1 MTKPHRSRSLPTLAA
16 CAVAMLAL
24 SACGTLKTSVPP
36 QVSMAEA
43 NAEGL
48 RRLQAIEPLQGPL
61 TLEQAQAR
69 ALKFNLD
76 RRARLLEEALA
87 FQQYEVNRFDM
98 LPRLVAQ
105 AGGSWRSNDRISQ
118 SRNTEDGALSPSRFI
133 SQDRS
138 HTQLGLDA
146 SWSLLD
152 FGLGYYGQRQQA
164 ARVQIAAEKRRKAMH
179 LLLQDVRTAYWR
191 AVSAQR
197 LRGDVQRT
205 LELAEESLKDSR
217 QAEQERLRN
226 PVDALRYQRQ
236 LLENLRLL
244 EAVDQELSAARL
256 ELASLIGSAPGTAI
270 VLAESQLRGIEQQLL
285 ERPLE
290 QLESSAL
297 AQNPDLIEQ
306 HHNGQIA
313 REEVRRTLLRLFPN
327 LSFNYGLKYDSDSYL
342 VHRNWNEAGLQLSF
356 NLFNLLTGPSQLKL
370 AEAGVALADQRRL
383 ATQMS
388 VLAQV
393 HLARLQLLNA
403 HSQYQRAD
411 AIFEADSRIAEHT
424 RNRENVQ
431 QSKLDRVA
439 NETSAILSLLRRY
452 QAMAQVQAAAS
463 RLLATVGEE
472 PALGSV
478 DDFTVDQLAARIA
491 GQAAAPGKQP

>member
-1 MTKPHRSRSLPTLAA
+1 MPQRHRPAQPLALIVAALALLGLGACSTLPTTAPA
-16 CAVAMLAL
+16 
-24 SACGTLKTSVPP
+24 
-36 QVSMAEA
+36 QQSMADA

-48 RRLQAIEPLQGPL
+48 RKVQAIEPIQGPL

-76 RRARLLEEALA
+76 RRSRLLEEALA
-87 FQQYEVNRFDM
+87 FQQYEVNRFDL

-105 AGGSWRSNDRISQ
+105 AGGNWRSNDRISQ
-118 SRNTEDGALSPSRFI
+118 SRNSEDGALSPSRFV

-138 HTQLGLDA
+138 HTLVGLDA

-152 FGLGYYGQRQQA
+152 FGLGYYGQRQQL

-191 AVSAQR
+191 AVSAQH

-205 LELAEESLKDSR
+205 LELAEEALRDSR

-244 EAVDQELSAARL
+244 ESVDQELSAARL
-256 ELASLIGSAPGTAI
+256 ELASLVGATPGTP
-270 VLAESQLRGIEQQLL
+270 VTLAEGQLQGVEKALL

-290 QLESSAL
+290 QLEAAAL
-297 AQNPDLIEQ
+297 TQNPDLIEQ

-342 VHRNWNEAGLQLSF
+342 VHRNWSEAGLQLSF
-356 NLFNLLTGPSQLKL
+356 NLFNVLTGSSQLKL

-393 HLARLQLLNA
+393 HLARLQLFNA
-403 HSQYQRAD
+403 QSQYQRAD
-411 AIFEADSRIAEHT
+411 AIFEADRRIAEHT

-452 QAMAQVQAAAS
+452 QAMAQVQAAGS

-478 DDFTVDQLAARIA
+478 DELSVDQLAALIA
-491 GQAAAPGKQP
+491 RQPAAPGSQP